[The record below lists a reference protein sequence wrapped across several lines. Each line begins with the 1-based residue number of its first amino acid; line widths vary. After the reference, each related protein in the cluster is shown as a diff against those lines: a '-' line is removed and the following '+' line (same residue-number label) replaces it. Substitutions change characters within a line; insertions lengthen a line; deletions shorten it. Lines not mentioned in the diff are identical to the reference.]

1 MLHAFAYAFSKK
13 ASHNEFPLPGFA
25 NAKFDF
31 GNLRYDDDDDVE
43 EDEDDVLLL
52 FPFAFLLL
60 FTRMGNKLSI
70 EIASHSPCNHKL
82 ITSFPSFGMHILRLI
97 LLLSLLLLLLL
108 SERYVV
114 LFK

>member
-43 EDEDDVLLL
+43 EDDVYAGHSSVGCGIDFHGRGAG
-52 FPFAFLLL
+52 FPLAHEGCVVAF
-60 FTRMGNKLSI
+60 I
-70 EIASHSPCNHKL
+70 VP
-82 ITSFPSFGMHILRLI
+82 
-97 LLLSLLLLLLL
+97 
-108 SERYVV
+108 VV
-114 LFK
+114 GRGQGTGDGRI